1 MFGRA
6 KQGLVAINSRAKNA
20 SDQEK
25 RVAKNVMSSLALS
38 LQDLSVS
45 FRKSQSNYLKSELM
59 FECIIRWCYSACQL
73 HR

>member
-59 FECIIRWCYSACQL
+59 LSI
-73 HR
+73 